1 MFGLHKTL
9 VNGRARCISHHR
21 KSASRLDQIGAKT
34 EKTMKHKSARF
45 LVNHNSLPQA
55 AFVAILHFCS
65 PRSPHRSL
73 LASQPSA
80 QETFRRIVANAN
92 ERNDT
97 LTIQLASDGTT
108 GDFKV
113 QDGLIF
119 NSVQYGDPV
128 EITVET
134 IDGARTIIGLKK
146 E

>member
-1 MFGLHKTL
+1 
-9 VNGRARCISHHR
+9 
-21 KSASRLDQIGAKT
+21 
-34 EKTMKHKSARF
+34 MKHKSARF
-45 LVNHNSLPQA
+45 LVNHNSLPQVAFA
-55 AFVAILHFCS
+55 AISILLVS
-65 PRSPHRSL
+65 VSTQNA
-73 LASQPSA
+73 LASQVSA
-80 QETFRRIVANAN
+80 HETFRGIVANAN

-97 LTIQLASDGTT
+97 LTIQLPSDGAT

-119 NSVQYGDPV
+119 NSVQNGDPV

>member
-1 MFGLHKTL
+1 M
-9 VNGRARCISHHR
+9 
-21 KSASRLDQIGAKT
+21 
-34 EKTMKHKSARF
+34 EKKSARI
-45 LVNHNSLPQA
+45 LVNHKSLSSSMFA
-55 AFVAILHFCS
+55 AIAVLLVSGAAQNA
-65 PRSPHRSL
+65 
-73 LASQPSA
+73 LASPASA
-80 QETFRRIVANAN
+80 QETVRGIVANAN

-97 LTIQLASDGTT
+97 LTIQLRSDGQT

>member
-1 MFGLHKTL
+1 
-9 VNGRARCISHHR
+9 
-21 KSASRLDQIGAKT
+21 
-34 EKTMKHKSARF
+34 MKHKSARF
-45 LVNHNSLPQA
+45 PVNHNSLPRAVFA
-55 AFVAILHFCS
+55 AISILLVPVAAQNA
-65 PRSPHRSL
+65 
-73 LASQPSA
+73 LASQASA
-80 QETFRRIVANAN
+80 PETFKGIVANAN

-97 LTIQLASDGTT
+97 LTIQLPSDGTT

>member
-1 MFGLHKTL
+1 LHL
-9 VNGRARCISHHR
+9 NHR
-21 KSASRLDQIGAKT
+21 YHALRRDEIGAQT
-34 EKTMKHKSARF
+34 EKIVKQKSARI
-45 LVNHNSLPQA
+45 LVNQKSLSSAVVA
-55 AFVAILHFCS
+55 AVSILILS
-65 PRSPHRSL
+65 VSAQNA
-73 LASQPSA
+73 LASQASA
-80 QETFRRIVANAN
+80 PEIFKGIVANAN

-97 LTIQLASDGTT
+97 LTIQLPSDGAT

>member
-1 MFGLHKTL
+1 
-9 VNGRARCISHHR
+9 
-21 KSASRLDQIGAKT
+21 
-34 EKTMKHKSARF
+34 MKHKSARI
-45 LVNHNSLPQA
+45 LVNHKPSPSTVFA
-55 AFVAILHFCS
+55 AAAVLFVSVAAQNV
-65 PRSPHRSL
+65 
-73 LASQPSA
+73 LASPAST
-80 QETFRRIVANAN
+80 QETMRGTVANAN

-97 LTIQLASDGTT
+97 LTIQLRSDGKT

>member
-1 MFGLHKTL
+1 
-9 VNGRARCISHHR
+9 
-21 KSASRLDQIGAKT
+21 
-34 EKTMKHKSARF
+34 MKHKSVRV
-45 LVNHNSLPQA
+45 LVNHDSLPQVAFA
-55 AFVAILHFCS
+55 AISILLLS
-65 PRSPHRSL
+65 VSAQNA
-73 LASQPSA
+73 LASQASA
-80 QETFRRIVANAN
+80 PTTFRGIVANAN

-97 LTIQLASDGTT
+97 LTIQLPSDGTT

-134 IDGARTIIGLKK
+134 IDGARTITALKK

>member
-1 MFGLHKTL
+1 M
-9 VNGRARCISHHR
+9 
-21 KSASRLDQIGAKT
+21 
-34 EKTMKHKSARF
+34 EHKSARF
-45 LVNHNSLPQA
+45 LVNHNSLRQA
-55 AFVAILHFCS
+55 AFGAIAILLVS
-65 PRSPHRSL
+65 VSAQNA
-73 LASQPSA
+73 LASQAPA
-80 QETFRRIVANAN
+80 RQTLRGIVANAN

-97 LTIQLASDGTT
+97 LTIQLPSDGTT

-134 IDGARTIIGLKK
+134 IDGTRTIIGLKK

>member
-1 MFGLHKTL
+1 MSNGPAALHL
-9 VNGRARCISHHR
+9 NHR
-21 KSASRLDQIGAKT
+21 NHASRRDEIGAQT
-34 EKTMKHKSARF
+34 EKTMKHKSARI
-45 LVNHNSLPQA
+45 LVNHKSLPSAVVA
-55 AFVAILHFCS
+55 AIAVLLVSAVAQNA
-65 PRSPHRSL
+65 
-73 LASQPSA
+73 LASQASA
-80 QETFRRIVANAN
+80 ESTVRGIVANAN

-97 LTIQLASDGTT
+97 LTIQLRSDGRT

-134 IDGARTIIGLKK
+134 IDGVKTITGLKK